1 MRGTMHRCAAGL
13 TDGSFMAWQRHAE
26 PAVD

>member
-1 MRGTMHRCAAGL
+1 MHRCAAGL